1 MNKLLWFSLLNYVP
15 SLIISTKEKLNI
27 FYYICFIVWKSI
39 SEDTEYQELN

>member
-1 MNKLLWFSLLNYVP
+1 MNKLFWFSLLNYVP
-15 SLIISTKEKLNI
+15 SLIISTKEKHSI